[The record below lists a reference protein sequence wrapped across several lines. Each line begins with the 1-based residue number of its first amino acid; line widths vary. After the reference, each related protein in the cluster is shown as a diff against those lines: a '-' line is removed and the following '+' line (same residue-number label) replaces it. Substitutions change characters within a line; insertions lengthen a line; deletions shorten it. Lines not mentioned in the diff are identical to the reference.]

1 MHACKQII
9 ITLAVGS
16 LTVACSSTS
25 GSTKTESTTAANT
38 SSTTFVSSWKSP
50 TAQPLNVKGA
60 KVAAVVIMS
69 DVASRRSAEDKLA
82 AEISARGGVG
92 VSMYTLVETATVE
105 GEPIAR
111 DALDKADVKGV
122 VVLHPS
128 PAEQETVKQDYTQ
141 APYTSYWDGGYYS
154 YGNGSPYDAG
164 PKYQTSVSVE
174 TLIYSLAQNQLVWAG
189 RSKTTNPATLD
200 DLIAEV
206 AAATA
211 TELSRSALLPQ

>member
-1 MHACKQII
+1 
-9 ITLAVGS
+9 
-16 LTVACSSTS
+16 
-25 GSTKTESTTAANT
+25 
-38 SSTTFVSSWKSP
+38 
-50 TAQPLNVKGA
+50 
-60 KVAAVVIMS
+60 MS

-82 AEISARGGVG
+82 AEITARGGVG
-92 VSMYTLVETATVE
+92 VSMYTLVEAATVE

-128 PAEQETVKQDYTQ
+128 PAEQETVAVQQDYTQ

-154 YGNGSPYDAG
+154 YGNGSPYG
-164 PKYQTSVSVE
+164 STTTSQTSVSVE